1 MKQWIDWIIV
11 LCLVALTGCKQ
22 KVKIPASVEHLLPY
36 EINDVFLFYKNNRL
50 IDSVVLYK
58 IDSEYTV
65 YGSSRN
71 LREQRKFRTKWF
83 NMNNTDSFRGFNFIT
98 AMMGNNDSLYLYVHF
113 RLNYFDLPVYS
124 YLSPQSDKTIK
135 LKINNNIHEDILAID
150 NKDSSDKS
158 ELRVDMIYWSKQKGL
173 VGLELSDSSMIHV
186 ETVKKVSNINAGACR
201 PQAYISSQFLLA
213 GS

>member
-1 MKQWIDWIIV
+1 MKQWINWIIV
-11 LCLVALTGCKQ
+11 LCLVALAGCKQ

-36 EINDVFLFYKNNRL
+36 KKNDIVLFYKNNRL
-50 IDSVVLYK
+50 IDSVVLDK
-58 IDSEYTV
+58 IVSEFVIYG
-65 YGSSRN
+65 GSSK
-71 LREQRKFRTKWF
+71 LRERRKYAGKWF
-83 NMNNTDSFRGFNFIT
+83 NMNNKDSFRGFNFVT
-98 AMMGNNDSLYLYVHF
+98 AMMGNNDSLYLYLHF
-113 RLNYFDLPVYS
+113 RINYFDLPVYS

-135 LKINNNIHEDILAID
+135 LKINNTIHEDILAID
-150 NKDSSDKS
+150 NRDSSDKY

-201 PQAYISSQFLLA
+201 PQVYINRQFLLA